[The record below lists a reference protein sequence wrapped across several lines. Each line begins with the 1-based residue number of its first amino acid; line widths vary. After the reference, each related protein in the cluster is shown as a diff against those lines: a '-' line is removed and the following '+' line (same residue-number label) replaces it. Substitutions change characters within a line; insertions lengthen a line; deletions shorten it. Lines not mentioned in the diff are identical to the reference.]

1 MKFLKA
7 QFVKG
12 FMRMADDGFN
22 QGWHERNG
30 GNLSYRVKPEEVE
43 SVKKNFKPKQ
53 WQSIG
58 VSVPALAKEY
68 FLVTGGGKFFRNVMS
83 YPEDSFCMIEIDDK
97 GENYRIV
104 WGLENGGKPTSELPS
119 HLMNHEVKKIK
130 TNGKNRLIYHAHPA
144 NIIALTF
151 VLPLNEEIFT
161 RELWESMTECPIFNN
176 PAHNANAVAEFT
188 VGLMLAETR
197 NIARSHHAL
206 LNGQWLE
213 NYPNFGNIWEIKGR
227 KIGIIGFSSIGR
239 KVAEYLSVFG
249 CKILV
254 NDLFINPEDELI
266 KRLNIEAVDLPT
278 LMKES
283 DIVTLHARSSSVIV
297 TKEMI
302 SLMKPTAFFINTAR
316 AHMVDYD
323 ALYNALKEKK
333 IMGAAIEVH
342 PVEPLPKDYPFLTLD
357 NVTLTSHRGG
367 DTVNSY
373 SDSPEMLV
381 KDYSLYLN
389 GQRPRFF
396 VNRQLG
402 FGK

>member
-30 GNLSYRVKPEEVE
+30 GNLSYRVKPEEVK
-43 SVKKNFKPKQ
+43 SVEKNFKPKQ

-68 FLVTGGGKFFRNVMS
+68 FLVTGSGKFFRNVMS

-161 RELWESMTECPIFNN
+161 RELWESMTECAYIF
-176 PAHNANAVAEFT
+176 PQG
-188 VGLMLAETR
+188 VGVLNWMMPGSKD
-197 NIARSHHAL
+197 IAIAS
-206 LNGQWLE
+206 GE
-213 NYPNFGNIWEIKGR
+213 
-227 KIGIIGFSSIGR
+227 
-239 KVAEYLSVFG
+239 
-249 CKILV
+249 
-254 NDLFINPEDELI
+254 
-266 KRLNIEAVDLPT
+266 
-278 LMKES
+278 LMKNHDVVIWGHHGIFVAGE
-283 DIVTLHARSSSVIV
+283 DFDTTFGLLHAIEKASEIELKVLS
-297 TKEMI
+297 
-302 SLMKPTAFFINTAR
+302 AC
-316 AHMVDYD
+316 
-323 ALYNALKEKK
+323 KEKVQTITPDNFRAFSK
-333 IMGAAIEVH
+333 EYNLNL
-342 PVEPLPKDYPFLTLD
+342 EEKFLF
-357 NVTLTSHRGG
+357 N
-367 DTVNSY
+367 
-373 SDSPEMLV
+373 
-381 KDYSLYLN
+381 K
-389 GQRPRFF
+389 
-396 VNRQLG
+396 
-402 FGK
+402 